1 LLAGRLTT
9 HRLCVADWRAL
20 LIGAVAVFLFVSVII
35 TVATDER
42 AAWKGVLAPLAIGS
56 FIFTAA
62 VTMWPASGGSFQPG
76 SFDRPSDRRRQV
88 WQPLDLHRRAARRRS
103 IRRRRLDVPGRREDL
118 APTVKALSGA
128 RRRSVVSRLRCW
140 RGRLQIDVRRR
151 SSRNQWL
158 RRHESEG
165 GRHGGDWPRRLRGHR
180 VP

>member
-1 LLAGRLTT
+1 MRKFA
-9 HRLCVADWRAL
+9 
-20 LIGAVAVFLFVSVII
+20 ISVEISAPPARVWEVMSDVDRWHEWTPSI
-35 TVATDER
+35 TSVKRIKD
-42 AAWKGVLAPLAIGS
+42 APLAIGS